1 METPIVTRKWGR
13 AAPAL
18 AILFMLAAAG
28 CESSSSPATATVF
41 DSAGVRVADLGP
53 APLEGAEHRVLAN
66 EPDLVIRSSEDEGG
80 TVLSEV
86 RDVEVLSDGRVAVIN
101 GSGNDI
107 LVFDAAGE
115 HVATWGGTGDG
126 PGEFR
131 YLEWLAPLPPDSLA
145 AGDGGLRRVTVFDS
159 QGGFAR
165 SFATASAFDPASRPV
180 PPRPLGL
187 LADGSV
193 IAAFFDRPPAAE
205 GTVRPAVE
213 IVAASATGDTVHTL
227 GTWPGEEL
235 TLFRQDGLLQVTQP
249 PFGRR
254 LHVATGQD
262 GVWIADDERWQLR
275 KYSPRGV
282 PGMVVR
288 SSASPMAVTDELLEA
303 WIAERYRHAAQVP
316 TLEDLKRDQREIA
329 GHTATPSFGA
339 IRGTTEG
346 GVAIGEFGLD
356 TASPRVWITVDPNG
370 TTTAIR
376 LPAELD
382 VKRWGP
388 DWVIGVM
395 RDALDREEIRRYRIL
410 ADLEGED

>member
-1 METPIVTRKWGR
+1 MNRRSSR
-13 AAPAL
+13 AVPAL
-18 AILFMLAAAG
+18 VILFTLVAAG
-28 CESSSSPATATVF
+28 CESSSPNAAATIF
-41 DSAGVRVADLGP
+41 DSAGIRVADLGP
-53 APLEGAEHRVLAN
+53 APLERAEHRTLAD
-66 EPDLVIRSSEDEGG
+66 EPDLVIRSGEDEGG

-86 RDVEVLSDGRVAVIN
+86 RDVEVLSGGRVAVIN

-107 LVFDAAGE
+107 LVFDAAGQ

-145 AGDGGLRRVTVFDS
+145 AGDGGLRRVTILDS

-205 GTVRPAVE
+205 GTARPAVE
-213 IVAASATGDTVHTL
+213 IVAASATGDTVHAL

-235 TLFRQDGLLQVTQP
+235 TLFRQDGLLQVTQA

-254 LHVATGQD
+254 LHVATALD
-262 GVWIADDERWQLR
+262 GVWIADDDGWQLR
-275 KYSPRGV
+275 KYSARGV

-288 SSASPMAVTDELLEA
+288 SSASQMAVTDQLLEA
-303 WIAERYRHAAQVP
+303 WITERYRHAARVP

-329 GHTATPSFGA
+329 RHTTTPSFGA
-339 IRGTTEG
+339 VLSTTDG
-346 GVAIGEFGLD
+346 GVAIGEFRVD
-356 TASPRVWITVDPNG
+356 TTSPRVWIAVDPDG
-370 TTTAIR
+370 TATATE
-376 LPAELD
+376 LPAGLD

-388 DWVIGVM
+388 DWVIGVV

-410 ADLEGED
+410 ADSEGED

>member
-1 METPIVTRKWGR
+1 VNIKWGS
-13 AAPAL
+13 AVPAL
-18 AILFMLAAAG
+18 TVVFALVAAG
-28 CESSSSPATATVF
+28 CESSSSSAVATVS
-41 DSAGVRVADLGP
+41 DSAGTRVADLGP
-53 APLEGAEHRVLAN
+53 APLEGADRRTLAD

-80 TVLSEV
+80 IVLSDV
-86 RDVEVLSDGRVAVIN
+86 RDVEMLSGGRVAVIN

-107 LVFDAAGE
+107 LVFNSAGA
-115 HVATWGGTGDG
+115 HLATWGGTGDG

-180 PPRPLGL
+180 PPRPLGV

-205 GTVRPAVE
+205 GTARPAAE

-235 TLFRQDGLLQVTQP
+235 TLFRQDGMLQVTQP

-262 GVWIADDERWQLR
+262 GAWIADDERWQLR
-275 KYSPRGV
+275 KYSAQGALH
-282 PGMVVR
+282 MIVR

-303 WIAERYRHAAQVP
+303 WITERYRHAAQVP

-329 GHTATPSFGA
+329 RHTTTPSFGA

-346 GVAIGEFGLD
+346 GVAIGEFGLG
-356 TASPRVWITVDPNG
+356 TASPRVWIKVDPRG
-370 TTTAIR
+370 AVQAIE
-376 LPAELD
+376 LPAGFD

-388 DWVIGVM
+388 DWVIGVV

-410 ADLEGED
+410 ATSEGEG